1 MATKASQGAAAGVS
15 DVTSCVAEVATRLGD
30 RLPEVISGIAELTR
44 HEIEDLRDDALTEL
58 LYAAVESN
66 VTTVLYA
73 LRCGIAV
80 QHVEAPAAALEHA
93 RRLAQHGVPV
103 KTVVRA
109 YRLGQ
114 RRMTE
119 LVFAE
124 LQTIEMTEPDRI
136 AVVEQITATMFSY
149 VDAVS
154 EQVVSSYEEERE
166 QWVTTHNSLRV
177 LRVREI
183 LAARTPIDVDTAS
196 TAIRYPLRWHHL
208 ALVMWYPTEV
218 DADELARLQGLV
230 RELGAAT
237 HASGAPLF
245 IPTDRTSGWAW
256 LPYRSA
262 PADAVESIRGC
273 LSQGRHAPNVA
284 IGTPAAGL
292 EGFRLSHQ
300 WAQAAR
306 AVAAARRDRAPQ
318 VIAAT
323 DPGLAAAALIGGN
336 LDTARAW
343 VTDVLGGLAADTAND
358 ARLRETLRIFLGC
371 GSSHKAAAHELVVH
385 PSTVK
390 YRIRCAVD
398 KLGRPIDRD
407 RLDVELALL
416 LSHWYGSAVL
426 APAET
431 GRG

>member
-1 MATKASQGAAAGVS
+1 MATRWPNWF
-15 DVTSCVAEVATRLGD
+15 TPR
-30 RLPEVISGIAELTR
+30 
-44 HEIEDLRDDALTEL
+44 
-58 LYAAVESN
+58 VESN
-66 VTTVLYA
+66 VTTVLQA

-80 QHVEAPAAALEHA
+80 EHVEAPAAALEHA

-124 LQTIEMTEPDRI
+124 LQTIDMTEQLRI
-136 AVVEQITATMFSY
+136 VVVEEITATLFSY
-149 VDAVS
+149 VDWVS
-154 EQVVSSYEEERE
+154 EQVVAAYEEERE
-166 QWVTTHNSLRV
+166 QWLATHNSIRV
-177 LRVREI
+177 LRVKEV
-183 LAARTPIDVDTAS
+183 LGARTPIDVDAAS
-196 TAIRYPLRWHHL
+196 EAIRYPLRWHHL

-218 DADELARLQGLV
+218 DADGLARLQGLV

-237 HASGAPLF
+237 DASGAPLF

-262 PADAVESIRGC
+262 PADAVESVRRF
-273 LSQGRHAPNVA
+273 LLQRTDAPNVA
-284 IGTPAAGL
+284 IGTPAAGV

-300 WAQAAR
+300 WAH
-306 AVAAARRDRAPQ
+306 AAAPLWQRRI
-318 VIAAT
+318 VIARRLCRAT
-323 DPGLAAAALIGGN
+323 DPGLTAAALLGGN
-336 LDTARAW
+336 IEHARAW
-343 VTDVLGGLAADTAND
+343 VHEVLGGLAADTAND

-371 GSSHKAAAHELVVH
+371 GSSYKAAAQELAVH

-390 YRIRCAVD
+390 YRIRCAVTRR
-398 KLGRPIDRD
+398 GRRIGGD

-416 LSHWYGSAVL
+416 LCHWYGPAVL
-426 APAET
+426 A
-431 GRG
+431 RD

>member
-1 MATKASQGAAAGVS
+1 VATKASRGAPTAIS
-15 DVTSCVAEVATRLGD
+15 DVAFCVGAVAARLGD

-44 HEIEDLRDDALTEL
+44 DEIEDLRDAALIEL
-58 LYAAVESN
+58 QYAAVESN
-66 VTTVLYA
+66 VTTVLHA
-73 LRCGIAV
+73 LRCNIAV
-80 QHVEAPAAALEHA
+80 ARVEAPAAALEHA
-93 RRLAQHGVPV
+93 RRLAQRDVPV
-103 KTVVRA
+103 KTLVRA

-136 AVVEQITATMFSY
+136 AVVEQIMATMFSY

-154 EQVVSSYEEERE
+154 EQVVAAYEEERE
-166 QWVTTHNSLRV
+166 QWATTHNSIRV
-177 LRVREI
+177 MRVREI
-183 LAARTPIDVDTAS
+183 LAARTPIDADAAT

-230 RELGAAT
+230 HELGAPT
-237 HASGAPLF
+237 NTSGAALF

-262 PADAVESIRGC
+262 PADAVESVRRR
-273 LSQGRHAPNVA
+273 LLQRRHGPNVA
-284 IGTPAAGL
+284 IGTPGAGVA
-292 EGFRLSHQ
+292 GFRQSHQ

-306 AVAAARRDRAPQ
+306 VVAAARRDRAPQ

-323 DPGLAAAALIGGN
+323 DPGLAAAALIGGD

-358 ARLRETLRIFLGC
+358 ARLRKTLRTFLGC
-371 GSSHKAAAHELVVH
+371 GSSHKAAAHELAVH

-390 YRIRCAVD
+390 YRIRCAVE
-398 KLGRPIDRD
+398 KRARPIDRD

-426 APAET
+426 APPDN
-431 GRG
+431 